1 MVYSFLL
8 FFVFPIFFS
17 ILFSKMIMSHLWSY
31 RPKERFSH
39 FGFRQSIDCLTF
51 FFCFFL
57 GFLWFTQETNKV
69 IKHILCFKQTNRKK
83 RKKSFQKNENSKQNF
98 SLSKMQWNSFEQK
111 TETKTICKSLK
122 FYRLFFYFFIS
133 LFVFFRKKEA
143 NLTPNQ
149 PNCWIYFTREKI
161 AFFGQK

>member
-83 RKKSFQKNENSKQNF
+83 NEENLFKKTKIQNRIFRCRKCNEILLSRKQKQKPYANLWNF
-98 SLSKMQWNSFEQK
+98 TDF
-111 TETKTICKSLK
+111 
-122 FYRLFFYFFIS
+122 FFIS
-133 LFVFFRKKEA
+133 SFLYSFSFERKKP
-143 NLTPNQ
+143 T
-149 PNCWIYFTREKI
+149 
-161 AFFGQK
+161 